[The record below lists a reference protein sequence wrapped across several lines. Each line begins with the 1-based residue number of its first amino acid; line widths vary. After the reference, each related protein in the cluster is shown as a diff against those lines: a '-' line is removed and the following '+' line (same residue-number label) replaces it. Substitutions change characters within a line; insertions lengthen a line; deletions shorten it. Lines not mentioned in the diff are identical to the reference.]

1 MLRYILL
8 VIVII
13 TTITSNINN
22 IYAISITNIEYA
34 FYSKFGSFGSGNGQF
49 YNPYS
54 VAYDPNNDR
63 IIVSDTMYY
72 DTSIFNYLY
81 NNRVQLFNGAGS
93 YISQFS
99 KDFIP
104 PAGVSYDPNN
114 DRIIVANPN
123 HHKIQV
129 FDSTSNFLFE
139 FGTFGS
145 DNGMFDHPHGVAY
158 DPNNDRIIVADTYNH
173 RVQVF
178 DSSGN
183 FLFKFGTLGSNNGEF
198 TYPHGVA
205 YDPNNDRIIVAD
217 TYNNRVQVFDS
228 SGNFLFKFGT
238 LGSNNG
244 EFTYPHGVAYDPN
257 NDRIIVADT
266 YNNRVQVFDSSGNFL
281 FKFGT
286 LGSNN
291 GEFTYPH
298 GVAYD
303 PNNDRI
309 IVADTVNHRI
319 QIFSTIIYSLTL
331 YEGISESDGV
341 INLGDSI
348 TAKAT
353 TKNNNIVNVKF
364 TWIDP
369 SNNIANTNTVNIV
382 SGEASDTYTPNQAG
396 TWKVKAEFSDGTVI
410 IKELNISFNVLP
422 ESIVGAIA
430 IISSILGIL
439 AYRYRRII

>member
-139 FGTFGS
+139 FGTLGS
-145 DNGMFDHPHGVAY
+145 GNGMFDHPHGVAY

-178 DSSGN
+178 DSN
-183 FLFKFGTLGSNNGEF
+183 
-198 TYPHGVA
+198 
-205 YDPNNDRIIVAD
+205 
-217 TYNNRVQVFDS
+217 
-228 SGNFLFKFGT
+228 
-238 LGSNNG
+238 
-244 EFTYPHGVAYDPN
+244 
-257 NDRIIVADT
+257 
-266 YNNRVQVFDSSGNFL
+266 GNFL

-353 TKNNNIVNVKF
+353 TKNNNIVNVNF

-396 TWKVKAEFSDGTVI
+396 TWTVKAEFSDGTVI